1 MNNYIRPNAYNVLP
15 PVTKNLIII
24 NVLAFIAYFVVGSTF
39 NYDLI
44 RELGLYNVLSSHF
57 KPIQFI
63 TSMFLHS
70 AHGFGHILFNMFA
83 LWMFGS
89 AIENRW
95 GAKRFLTYY
104 LITGLGAS
112 VLHQFVGY
120 IRIQDAISML
130 PPGVGEEFINQG
142 SVMIDQSNA
151 SYMAALNTIR
161 EISNSPAVGASGAI
175 FGLLLAFGMMYPNSL
190 IYLYFA
196 IPIKAKW
203 FVIGYGL
210 IELYSGISN
219 QVGDNVA
226 HFAHLG
232 GMIFGFILIKIWSRQ
247 EINNKRWY

>member
-1 MNNYIRPNAYNVLP
+1 
-15 PVTKNLIII
+15 
-24 NVLAFIAYFVVGSTF
+24 
-39 NYDLI
+39 
-44 RELGLYNVLSSHF
+44 
-57 KPIQFI
+57 
-63 TSMFLHS
+63 
-70 AHGFGHILFNMFA
+70 
-83 LWMFGS
+83 
-89 AIENRW
+89 
-95 GAKRFLTYY
+95 
-104 LITGLGAS
+104 
-112 VLHQFVGY
+112 
-120 IRIQDAISML
+120 
-130 PPGVGEEFINQG
+130 
-142 SVMIDQSNA
+142 MIDQSNA
-151 SYMAALNTIR
+151 TYMAALNTIR